1 MQSGKLNIFY
11 MSQATSGE
19 IAFSNWLRRV
29 MWRSV
34 IFRIGQV
41 RITGFVSHFVYKV
54 TTKANFEKLQK
65 CNEFRKLSIKSCMR
79 RTMNNPKE
87 SFTIMKGITTR
98 TTILNMTTLYHA
110 IRMEG
115 MLFKKAI

>member
-1 MQSGKLNIFY
+1 

-54 TTKANFEKLQK
+54 TTKANFEKPQK
-65 CNEFRKLSIKSCMR
+65 CNEFSKLSTNSCMS
-79 RTMNNPKE
+79 RTMNNQNE
-87 SFTIMKGITTR
+87 SFTLAQFIACV
-98 TTILNMTTLYHA
+98 ILA
-110 IRMEG
+110 
-115 MLFKKAI
+115 